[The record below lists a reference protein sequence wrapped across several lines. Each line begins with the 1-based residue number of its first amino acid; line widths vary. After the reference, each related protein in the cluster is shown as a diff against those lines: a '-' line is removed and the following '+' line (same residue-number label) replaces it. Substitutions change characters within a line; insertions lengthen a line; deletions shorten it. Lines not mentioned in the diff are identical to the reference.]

1 MCINLDHK
9 VPCKL
14 LESHAGLVFLQID
27 QSCSVYRNCPKS
39 HHYTI
44 LTRPMKSSKHKPVI
58 KKIESCDMQ
67 DSAWRGLG

>member
-39 HHYTI
+39 HHLI
-44 LTRPMKSSKHKPVI
+44 IIPS
-58 KKIESCDMQ
+58 
-67 DSAWRGLG
+67 